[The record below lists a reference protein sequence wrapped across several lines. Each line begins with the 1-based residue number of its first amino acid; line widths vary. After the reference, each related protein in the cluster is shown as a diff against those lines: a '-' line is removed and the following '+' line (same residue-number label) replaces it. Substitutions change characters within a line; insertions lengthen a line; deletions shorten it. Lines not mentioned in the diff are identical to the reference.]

1 VSAATSVI
9 TTAPAPHAAD
19 LVCGG
24 VPCQSYSLAGKR
36 GGLSDARGQLFNHL
50 LRIAVEAGAR
60 VCALENVR
68 GLVHLGALP
77 VILAAFRAQ
86 YRNNDNQTLKFN
98 EVVPAARYKSCP
110 RCLGSGKT
118 HPNLMFV

>member
-1 VSAATSVI
+1 MICSVCEGKGIVPAEHETSQ
-9 TTAPAPHAAD
+9 TARSWD
-19 LVCGG
+19 
-24 VPCQSYSLAGKR
+24 
-36 GGLSDARGQLFNHL
+36 
-50 LRIAVEAGAR
+50 GAER
-60 VCALENVR
+60 R
-68 GLVHLGALP
+68 T
-77 VILAAFRAQ
+77 Q